1 MNARELRLAIAFVA
15 ILVLGGG
22 WLLFMQI
29 GRWKKNIE
37 QREFALSLKKVEA
50 DELLLQKDFWNTRSN
65 WLTEKQPVF
74 TSRKD
79 ADNTIYDLIETSA
92 KKAGITLLSRQ
103 LEQPEEQTGVIAAGV
118 VVEAKGGLEKV
129 LRWLHELQRPDAF
142 ISVKG
147 LTLKPDVEDSSIIL
161 LSEARIQKWYR
172 QGAAAAAAP

>member
-1 MNARELRLAIAFVA
+1 MNARELRLAIAFAA
-15 ILVLGGG
+15 ILVIGGG

-65 WLTEKQPVF
+65 WLSEKQPVF

-79 ADNTIYDLIETSA
+79 ADNTLYDLIEVSA

-103 LEQPEEQTGVIAAGV
+103 QEQPEDQPGVIAAGI
-118 VVEAKGGLEKV
+118 VVEAKGGLEKM
-129 LRWLHELQRPDAF
+129 LRWLHELQRPEAF

-147 LTLKPDVEDSSIIL
+147 MTLKPDVEDSATIL
-161 LSEARIQKWYR
+161 LTEARIQKWYR
-172 QGAAAAAAP
+172 RPATAAAP